1 MLLIERMLIN
11 RVKTPFESWFGRA
24 PHIDHLRIFGSAVYS
39 HTPKEKRQKLDCKSE
54 KGILVGYGEL
64 TKGYRIWFEDECLVE
79 IKRDVLFNE
88 FAGAGETES
97 DKLSIFTFDN
107 SDTEEN
113 SSEDVV
119 QDAVED
125 IEDVASGSEYFYSG
139 DENESHVT
147 RSPYNLRN
155 KEKNMN
161 YAMIASGLEPKTYD
175 DALKSPELNQWKCAM
190 NEEIESLRNAQT
202 WSLVNRPKKVSVLK
216 NRWVFKM
223 KTNSKGHIERYKARL
238 VVKGFE
244 HKGGIDYGETFTPV
258 VRINSIRLIL
268 ALAAKNGW
276 CLRQF
281 DVKTAFL
288 YGRVDEDIY
297 MEQPKGY
304 EIDNDKICKLVRS
317 LYGLKQSPR
326 CWGVRF
332 SNFIK
337 TLNFVLSKIDNCV
350 FVRKVDGI
358 ITILAIYVDDGLIV
372 SNSDQDINNIIE
384 RLQQEFEMK
393 VEG

>member
-1 MLLIERMLIN
+1 
-11 RVKTPFESWFGRA
+11 
-24 PHIDHLRIFGSAVYS
+24 
-39 HTPKEKRQKLDCKSE
+39 
-54 KGILVGYGEL
+54 
-64 TKGYRIWFEDECLVE
+64 
-79 IKRDVLFNE
+79 
-88 FAGAGETES
+88 
-97 DKLSIFTFDN
+97 
-107 SDTEEN
+107 
-113 SSEDVV
+113 
-119 QDAVED
+119 
-125 IEDVASGSEYFYSG
+125 
-139 DENESHVT
+139 
-147 RSPYNLRN
+147 
-155 KEKNMN
+155 
-161 YAMIASGLEPKTYD
+161 
-175 DALKSPELNQWKCAM
+175 
-190 NEEIESLRNAQT
+190 
-202 WSLVNRPKKVSVLK
+202 
-216 NRWVFKM
+216 M

-244 HKGGIDYGETFTPV
+244 HKEGIDYGETFTPV

-337 TLNFVLSKIDNCV
+337 TLNFVQSKIDNCV

-358 ITILAIYVDDGLIV
+358 ITILAIYSGSQISNNFYHFLVYSLRKV
-372 SNSDQDINNIIE
+372 S
-384 RLQQEFEMK
+384 
-393 VEG
+393 